1 MSKRG
6 VSMEEKRSRYVQLND
21 LLSKPYFLILLQ
33 RLLNSLYEKKEC
45 FNLKEI
51 EKLGKKCGI
60 IEQTV
65 KDVLQ
70 SLVDDSLVVSDKI
83 GSLNIFW
90 ALPSAAKYNKENRL
104 EYLRNSIKDS
114 TDQIN
119 SLEKLIKE
127 SKEVDSPEQLLRKRK
142 TQELDGILLQQSE
155 LTKRLENINFTIKD
169 NPKILNE
176 QIRTV
181 DLDLSIWEDNICSLR
196 QWIKKKMPG
205 ISEREINSNFGLP
218 DDE

>member
-6 VSMEEKRSRYVQLND
+6 VSMEEKRS
-21 LLSKPYFLILLQ
+21 

-90 ALPSAAKYNKENRL
+90 ALPSAAKFSKENRL
-104 EYLRNSIKDS
+104 EYLKNSIQDSKEQIKSLEKIIKDS
-114 TDQIN
+114 
-119 SLEKLIKE
+119 KE
-127 SKEVDSPEQLLRKRK
+127 TDSPEHQIREKK
-142 TQELDGILLQQSE
+142 SQELDQILKEQKE
-155 LTKRLENINFTIKD
+155 LVIRLDNINIIIKD

-176 QIRTV
+176 N
-181 DLDLSIWEDNICSLR
+181 LSSANEELSIWEDNVCSLR

-205 ISEREINSNFGLP
+205 ISEKEINNNFGLP
-218 DDE
+218 DDD

>member
-6 VSMEEKRSRYVQLND
+6 VSMEEKRS
-21 LLSKPYFLILLQ
+21 

-90 ALPSAAKYNKENRL
+90 ALPSAAKFSKENRL
-104 EYLRNSIKDS
+104 EYLKNSIQDS
-114 TDQIN
+114 KEQIK
-119 SLEKLIKE
+119 SLEKMIQD
-127 SKEVDSPEQLLRKRK
+127 SKETDSPEHQLREKK
-142 TQELDGILLQQSE
+142 SQELDQILKEQKE
-155 LTKRLENINFTIKD
+155 LVIRLDNINIIIKD

-176 QIRTV
+176 NLSSANQE
-181 DLDLSIWEDNICSLR
+181 LSIWEDNVCSLR

-205 ISEREINSNFGLP
+205 ISEKEINNNFGLP
-218 DDE
+218 DDD

>member
-6 VSMEEKRSRYVQLND
+6 VSMEEKRS
-21 LLSKPYFLILLQ
+21 

-90 ALPSAAKYNKENRL
+90 ALPSAAKFSKENRL
-104 EYLRNSIKDS
+104 EYLKNSIQDSKEQIKSLEKMIKDS
-114 TDQIN
+114 
-119 SLEKLIKE
+119 KE
-127 SKEVDSPEQLLRKRK
+127 TDSPEHQIREKK
-142 TQELDGILLQQSE
+142 SQELDQILKEQKE
-155 LTKRLENINFTIKD
+155 LVIRLDNINIIIKD

-176 QIRTV
+176 NLSNTNQE
-181 DLDLSIWEDNICSLR
+181 LSIWEDNVCSLR

-205 ISEREINSNFGLP
+205 ISEKEINNNFGLP
-218 DDE
+218 DDD

>member
-6 VSMEEKRSRYVQLND
+6 VSMEEKRS
-21 LLSKPYFLILLQ
+21 

-90 ALPSAAKYNKENRL
+90 ALPSAAKFSKENRL
-104 EYLRNSIKDS
+104 EYLKNSIQDS
-114 TDQIN
+114 KDQIK
-119 SLEKLIKE
+119 SLEKMIKE
-127 SKEVDSPEQLLRKRK
+127 SKETDSPENQLRKKR
-142 TQELDGILLQQSE
+142 TQELDQILQEQKE
-155 LTKRLENINFTIKD
+155 LSTRLDNINITIKD

-176 QIRTV
+176 NLASANQE
-181 DLDLSIWEDNICSLR
+181 LSIWEDNICSLR

-205 ISEREINSNFGLP
+205 ISEKEINNNFGLP
-218 DDE
+218 NDD

>member
-6 VSMEEKRSRYVQLND
+6 VSMEEKRS
-21 LLSKPYFLILLQ
+21 

-90 ALPSAAKYNKENRL
+90 ALPSAAKFSKENRL
-104 EYLRNSIKDS
+104 EYLKNSIQDSKEQIKSLEKMIKDS
-114 TDQIN
+114 
-119 SLEKLIKE
+119 KE
-127 SKEVDSPEQLLRKRK
+127 TDSPEHQLREKK
-142 TQELDGILLQQSE
+142 SQELDQILKEQRE
-155 LTKRLENINFTIKD
+155 LVIRLDNINTIIKD

-176 QIRTV
+176 NLSNANQE
-181 DLDLSIWEDNICSLR
+181 LSIWEDNVCSLR

-205 ISEREINSNFGLP
+205 ISEKEINNNFGLP
-218 DDE
+218 DDD

>member
-6 VSMEEKRSRYVQLND
+6 VSMEEKRS
-21 LLSKPYFLILLQ
+21 

-90 ALPSAAKYNKENRL
+90 ALPSAAKFTKENRL
-104 EYLRNSIKDS
+104 DYLKNTIQDTKEQIK
-114 TDQIN
+114 
-119 SLEKLIKE
+119 SLEKIIKE
-127 SKEVDSPEQLLRKRK
+127 SKETDSPEHQLREKK
-142 TQELDGILLQQSE
+142 NQELDQIMLEQKE
-155 LTKRLENINFTIKD
+155 LASRLENINTTIKD

-176 QIRTV
+176 NIETANQQ
-181 DLDLSIWEDNICSLR
+181 LSVWDDNICSLR

-205 ISEREINSNFGLP
+205 VSEKEINSNFGLP
-218 DDE
+218 EED